1 MSSYIK
7 FLSRNKLYSII
18 EAVGLAVSLAFLV
31 IIFCYV
37 AQHIAVTRE
46 NPHRKEIYGVAIQD
60 KMLYQYGMKETIG
73 ESIPEIKAITE
84 FGWLYATEMKADG
97 QLLRL
102 GQVLGCDRD
111 FFDFFPVQ
119 FAEGQPDQ
127 INETL
132 TAFVSEEMAQVLSQS
147 GEVIGRTIQMMK
159 HDFTVVGV
167 FTDVGTS
174 LFYSNPD
181 VIVNVDITDGM
192 TYYGGFDSPAVPAN
206 MFENVWLFIK
216 TFPDVDRD
224 ALSEKLATA
233 TEVLFNK
240 ILGREYP
247 VDASTIKL
255 VRLDEVFYYD
265 GQTVLKR
272 GDKVMMHS
280 LLAVGLLLL
289 ISAMFNYINL
299 NVALTSKRA
308 KEMATRRLHGATKGQ
323 IIGKYL
329 WESLAFTMVCMVLG
343 VLLAEALEPLVNRL
357 LGDDVG
363 VKIMLS
369 PFYLVSYLLIVI
381 VVALLAGIIP
391 ATVVSRAKP
400 IDVVTGAFRLRTK
413 MVLSKVFI
421 VLQNVIAIVLI
432 ALVITME
439 VQMRHMEQRPVGCR
453 TENLFYV
460 NSMLSGDEAFE
471 NDLMVLPCVKRI
483 GHSYGYPGG
492 ASMGTK
498 WMPLD
503 DRENKENWVSVKY
516 LLCDTTAFD
525 MFGFDIKAMYGQL
538 DEDQYL
544 LTQGLLEAQT
554 GMPLEQFDIDSLGVW
569 YKRNLRSD
577 MCGVLGDFALYDA
590 AHVVDET
597 FGAVQIVGKE
607 PKFRWVAYHPV
618 LEIVGD
624 HEEAR
629 KAIMAVYDKH
639 MGEKEVYLEAWSIDF
654 IDNLLLLHLRDTKN
668 RMRLV
673 DMFMAVAV
681 LLSLLGL
688 VAMSTH
694 FASEREKTIAV
705 RKVFGGTM
713 QSEIRRNLKEYVIMI
728 LIANVIAIPIAVWVC
743 GRYLEDFVYRIDL
756 HPWIFVVTVVLSFVI
771 AIGSVLWQI
780 VSVARVNPV
789 MALKKE

>member
-18 EAVGLAVSLAFLV
+18 EAVGLAVSLAFVV

-46 NPHRKEIYGVAIQD
+46 NPQRKEIYGVAIQN

-84 FGWLYATEMKADG
+84 FGWLYSTEMKADG
-97 QLLRL
+97 RLLRQ

-111 FFDFFPVQ
+111 FFDFFPVR

-147 GEVIGRTIQMMK
+147 GVVIGRTIHMMN

-181 VIVNVDITDGM
+181 VIVNVDIADGV
-192 TYYGGFDSPAVPAN
+192 TYYGGFDSPAVPAY

-224 ALSEKLATA
+224 ALSVKLAAA

-265 GQTVLKR
+265 GQTTLKR

-308 KEMATRRLHGATKGQ
+308 KEMATRRLHGATKGR

-329 WESLAFTMVCMVLG
+329 LESLAFTLVCMVLG
-343 VLLAEALEPLVNRL
+343 ILLAKALEPLVNRL

-369 PFYLVSYLLIVI
+369 PFYLVSYLLIVV

-400 IDVVTGAFRLRTK
+400 IDVVTGAFRLRNK

-439 VQMRHMEQRPVGCR
+439 VQMRHMERRPVGCR
-453 TENLFYV
+453 TENLFFIE
-460 NSMLSGDEAFE
+460 SILSGDEAFE
-471 NDLMVLPCVKRI
+471 NDLMALPCVKRL

-492 ASMGTK
+492 AFMGTK
-498 WMPLD
+498 WMRLD
-503 DRENKENWVSVKY
+503 RSDDWVSVKY

-525 MFGFDIKAMYGQL
+525 MFGFDIKALYGQL
-538 DEDQYL
+538 DEDQWL

-577 MCGVLGDFALYDA
+577 MCGVLGDFALDDA

-597 FGAVQIVGKE
+597 CGAVQIVGKE
-607 PKFRWVAYHPV
+607 PKFKWVTHHPV

-639 MGEKEVYLEAWSIDF
+639 MGEKEVYWEAWSIDF

-673 DMFMAVAV
+673 DLFMAVAV
-681 LLSLLGL
+681 MLSLLGL

-694 FASEREKTIAV
+694 FASEREKTIAI

-728 LIANVIAIPIAVWVC
+728 LIANMIAIPIAVWLC
-743 GRYLEDFVYRIDL
+743 QRYLEDFVYRIDL